1 MRSVRALLNV
11 LEHDAREETV
21 AQKRRLAL
29 VESQIAAIRANKPAE
44 LEAAVEGIERELEA
58 QGPRDLRR
66 LQALVELSRHWSCD
80 ARALTLGSV
89 AERAGDDGRKL
100 GALRGELR
108 EAAAAVRPR
117 IRTPE
122 VSLSSRCTRRGRS
135 SEPKRSASSMPSTWR
150 VMPGPPCTG
159 RPWGLS
165 IAITEASR

>member
-11 LEHDAREETV
+11 LEHDAKEETV

-29 VESQIAAIRANKPAE
+29 VESQIEAIRANKPAD

-66 LQALVELSRHWSCD
+66 LQALVELSRHWGCD

-100 GALRGELR
+100 GALRCELR
-108 EAAAAVRPR
+108 EAASSVLRENRRLSALARMHHQIVEEVLAAVVA
-117 IRTPE
+117 E
-122 VSLSSRCTRRGRS
+122 AGKDGRLVD
-135 SEPKRSASSMPSTWR
+135 AQ
-150 VMPGPPCTG
+150 
-159 RPWGLS
+159 
-165 IAITEASR
+165 A

>member
-44 LEAAVEGIERELEA
+44 LEAGVEGIERELEA

-100 GALRGELR
+100 DALRGELR
-108 EAAAAVRPR
+108 EAAAAVLR
-117 IRTPE
+117 E
-122 VSLSSRCTRRGRS
+122 NRRLAALARMHHQIVEDVLAAVVAGVGKDGRLVD
-135 SEPKRSASSMPSTWR
+135 AQ
-150 VMPGPPCTG
+150 
-159 RPWGLS
+159 
-165 IAITEASR
+165 A